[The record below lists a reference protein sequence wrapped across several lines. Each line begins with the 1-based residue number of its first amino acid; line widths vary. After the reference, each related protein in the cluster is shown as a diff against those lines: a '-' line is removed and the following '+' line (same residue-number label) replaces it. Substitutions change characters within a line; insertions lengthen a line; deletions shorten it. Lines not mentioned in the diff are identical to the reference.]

1 MYLFLLLVLLL
12 CVHALSECVCVCAC
26 ETRRAHTR
34 GCGDTYLFLYPPS
47 STHTHKHR
55 ASFFTQLQQH
65 KLNLQKLPAHRRF
78 NMANNNFKGSIINGP
93 LAESVNDFFPFLR
106 LVFPPLEYMFDN
118 IHKSHHQDSLLR
130 RVYVCVCQCAFMWAR
145 RYIGLHG
152 TSCLP
157 FLLLLLSQLLW
168 FIMWSHN
175 IVSGSCSLLLLV
187 AKCIIIY
194 MYL

>member
-1 MYLFLLLVLLL
+1 MRWVS
-12 CVHALSECVCVCAC
+12 VCVCV
-26 ETRRAHTR
+26 RVKHGVRIQ
-34 GCGDTYLFLYPPS
+34 GDAAILICFSTPPPQ
-47 STHTHKHR
+47 HTHKHR